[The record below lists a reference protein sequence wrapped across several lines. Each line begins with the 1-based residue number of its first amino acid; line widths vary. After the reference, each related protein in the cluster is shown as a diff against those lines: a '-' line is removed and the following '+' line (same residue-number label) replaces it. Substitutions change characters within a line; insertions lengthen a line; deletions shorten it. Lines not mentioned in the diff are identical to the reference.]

1 MSGNHAIRER
11 KSAISFCSSN
21 IPAFPDAF
29 FSIFTP
35 NPIPSSMLIIGI
47 AGGSGCGKST
57 VVKQIVKKLPKDSVS
72 ILPQDSYYKDNGHLS
87 PEERAKI
94 NFDHPSS
101 IEFNLLIKHL
111 DMLREGETVGMPIY
125 SYLTCARAK
134 ETIPVAPREVVIVEG
149 ILIMSNPRLRERM
162 DIKVFVDA
170 DADDRLMRI
179 IRRDIEERGRSF
191 TQVLDHY
198 DKYVKPM
205 HLQFIEPTK
214 RYADIIV
221 PQGGANHVAI
231 DILTSRIKMNLKLT

>member
-1 MSGNHAIRER
+1 
-11 KSAISFCSSN
+11 
-21 IPAFPDAF
+21 
-29 FSIFTP
+29 
-35 NPIPSSMLIIGI
+35 MLIIGI

-57 VVKQIVKKLPKDSVS
+57 VVKQIVKRLPKDSVS

-87 PEERAKI
+87 PEERARI

-101 IEFNLLIKHL
+101 IEFNLLIKHV
-111 DMLREGETVGMPIY
+111 DMLKEGQTIGMPIY

-134 ETIPVAPREVVIVEG
+134 ETIPVEPREVVIVEG
-149 ILIMSNPRLRERM
+149 ILIMSNPRLRDRM

-191 TQVLDHY
+191 SQVLDHY
-198 DKYVKPM
+198 ERFVKPM

-231 DILTSRIKMNLKLT
+231 DILSSRIRMNLKG